1 MKITKILMFLVFI
14 YGVITSTRI
23 ETTNNEI
30 LFKPLGRLI
39 PELSWATIRTK
50 VNISDM
56 FMETNQ
62 LCKAMKIMDKE
73 YTRLGRK
80 YAAGKRRIAIPPN
93 KISDIK
99 VHLIELLTHDIKQMC
114 EENTRRIEEI
124 IDVFSINYEVIHKPR
139 HIPSTRSKKDSNL
152 IRKARQLVVGTVV
165 AAVGV
170 LTSLVS
176 IFTSKELLSM
186 SSSQDTSDEIIDNNN
201 NIIRSLQTHENAIH
215 RNKETIKRVKEN
227 IAKLEN
233 YLSIEKRATDTYIT
247 LFAIKVFGST
257 TTQHLQRIQDGLYQ
271 LLKNKLSPKLVP
283 LKQLQ
288 GVLGKIKDITRK
300 RGYELAIN
308 SAADIYMCQTSF
320 VAYTTGELIVLS
332 HIPMY
337 KTKHLMKLLEYQPT
351 PIILSKQSDQQ
362 VFIQPNNP
370 IIAVDEDMTL
380 YSVYKKEEIHHDCSA
395 LHNNYYCK
403 NKNILTRTRY
413 ADCTLALYKKS
424 KEEIKSKCALVVS
437 SPQEIIIQLN
447 STTFYT
453 YLPNNTDLFVNCPE
467 DKQQKRRL
475 TGFNI
480 ITLEAGCRAS
490 LEKHVFTSGIEV
502 EEEIVLKQNALNL
515 HLGLTYQI
523 CDKNGENPYVALNIL
538 KKNLGP
544 LLIG

>member
-1 MKITKILMFLVFI
+1 MF
-14 YGVITSTRI
+14 I
-23 ETTNNEI
+23 ETNE
-30 LFKPLGRLI
+30 
-39 PELSWATIRTK
+39 
-50 VNISDM
+50 
-56 FMETNQ
+56 
-62 LCKAMKIMDKE
+62 LCKAMQIMDKE

-80 YAAGKRRIAIPPN
+80 YAAGKRKIAVPPN

-99 VHLIELLTHDIKQMC
+99 VHLIELLVHDIKQMC
-114 EENTRRIEEI
+114 EENTIRIEEI
-124 IDVFSINYEVIHKPR
+124 IDVFNIKVIHKPD
-139 HIPSTRSKKDSNL
+139 HIPSVKTEKDNNL
-152 IRKARQLVVGTVV
+152 IRKTRQLIVGTII

-186 SSSQDTSDEIIDNNN
+186 SSSKDTDDEIIDNNN

-215 RNKETIKRVKEN
+215 RNEATIKRVKEN
-227 IAKLEN
+227 IKKLEN
-233 YLSIEKRATDTYIT
+233 YLSIEKRTTDTYIN

-288 GVLGKIKDITRK
+288 EVLGKIKDITRK

-337 KTKHLMKLLEYQPT
+337 KNKHLMKLLEYQPT

-362 VFIQPNNP
+362 VFIKPSNP

-380 YSVYKKEEIHHDCSA
+380 YSVYNKEEIHHDCSA

-403 NKNILTRTRY
+403 DKNILTRTRY
-413 ADCTLALYKKS
+413 VDCTLALYKKN
-424 KEEIKSKCALVVS
+424 KEEIKNK
-437 SPQEIIIQLN
+437 
-447 STTFYT
+447 
-453 YLPNNTDLFVNCPE
+453 
-467 DKQQKRRL
+467 
-475 TGFNI
+475 
-480 ITLEAGCRAS
+480 
-490 LEKHVFTSGIEV
+490 
-502 EEEIVLKQNALNL
+502 
-515 HLGLTYQI
+515 
-523 CDKNGENPYVALNIL
+523 
-538 KKNLGP
+538 
-544 LLIG
+544 